1 MMSDDLFQAPFAE
14 VRQTDVLV
22 VGGGPGGIGAAV
34 AAARL
39 GADVTLVEQ
48 YGVLGG
54 MGSVGLVGPFMTSYS
69 ADGQVQLI
77 RGVFEELVQRM
88 VAQGGAIHPGLVEGG
103 SSHSSFI
110 THGHAHVT
118 PFDPE
123 ALKYVAAEMCVE
135 SGVHLLLHSFL
146 VDSRQA
152 DGRVT
157 GAVIANKSG
166 LLRIDA
172 QVTVDASGDGDVAYR
187 AGAEMARGR
196 ASDGLM
202 QPMTMFFRVGS
213 VDSDKVR
220 QWVRDH
226 PDEKFLFST
235 LVEKAREAGD
245 FTIAREKVGIYET
258 HRPGEWRVN
267 TSRIQQLDGTSADDL
282 TRGEVEGRRQVLQL
296 MRFFH
301 TYLPGFEQASLIDTA
316 TQVGVRETRRI
327 VGEYTLTAEDL
338 LESREFPDTI
348 ALCAYP
354 IDLHSPDGKG
364 GVMGGRPKG
373 NWYEIPYRILVPAKL
388 DGLLA
393 AGRCVSATHEAAGAI
408 RVQPPGY
415 AMGEAAGTAAA
426 LACRL
431 GVAPRAVPVGQLQ
444 AQLVKQGAWLGPRF
458 VEARPLS

>member
-1 MMSDDLFQAPFAE
+1 MTSEHYTAPFTE
-14 VRQTDVLV
+14 TRTTDVLV

-34 AAARL
+34 AAARN

-69 ADGQVQLI
+69 ADGSTQLI

-88 VAQGGAIHPGLVEGG
+88 VALGGAIHPGLVEGG
-103 SSHSSFI
+103 TSHSSFI

-123 ALKYVAAEMCVE
+123 ALKYAAAELCLE
-135 SGVHLLLHSFL
+135 AGVHLLLHTFL
-146 VDSRQA
+146 IDACHA

-157 GAVIANKSG
+157 GAVVANKSG
-166 LLRIDA
+166 LLRLDA
-172 QVTVDASGDGDVAYR
+172 QVVVDASGDGDIAHR
-187 AGAEMARGR
+187 AGAEMVRGR

-202 QPMTMFFRVGS
+202 QPMTMFFRVGN
-213 VDSDKVR
+213 VDSAKVR

-226 PDEKFLFST
+226 PEEQYLFSS
-235 LVEKAREAGD
+235 LVERARAAGD

-267 TSRIQQLDGTSADDL
+267 TSRIQQLDGTSVDDL
-282 TRGEVEGRRQVLQL
+282 TKGEVEGRRQVFQL

-301 TYLPGFEQASLIDTA
+301 QYLPGFEQASLIDTA

-338 LESREFPDTI
+338 IESREFPDTI

-354 IDLHSPDGKG
+354 IDIHSPDGKG
-364 GVMGGRPKG
+364 GVMGAQPKG
-373 NWYEIPYRILVPAKL
+373 NWYEIPYRILVPVKL

-415 AMGEAAGTAAA
+415 AMG
-426 LACRL
+426 
-431 GVAPRAVPVGQLQ
+431 
-444 AQLVKQGAWLGPRF
+444 
-458 VEARPLS
+458 